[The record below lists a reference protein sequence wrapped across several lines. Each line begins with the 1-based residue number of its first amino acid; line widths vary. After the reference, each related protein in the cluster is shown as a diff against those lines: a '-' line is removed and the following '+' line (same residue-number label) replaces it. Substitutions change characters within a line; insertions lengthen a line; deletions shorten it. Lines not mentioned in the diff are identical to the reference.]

1 MELRLVS
8 VNIGTPK
15 VIGTRN
21 GAPLRSAIAKEPVAG
36 AAISVFPLG
45 LEGDQQANL
54 LVHGGFDK
62 AVYAYPVDH
71 WEWWEREQGLACGP
85 ASFGENLS
93 LEGADETQ
101 VRIGD
106 RFGWGEAV
114 LEVSQPRSP
123 CHKLQTYS
131 GRDDIGAVM
140 TASGRCGWYMRVASE
155 GVAPTRNAVVSR
167 LDTCGGPTVREIFLA
182 AFDRTLDAA
191 ARRRWQD
198 TLGLAEAWRKRFD

>member
-8 VNIGTPK
+8 VNVGTPK

-21 GAPLRSAIAKEPVAG
+21 GAPLLSAIGKQPVTAPT
-36 AAISVFPLG
+36 ISVFALG

-62 AVYAYPVDH
+62 AVYAYPAGH
-71 WEWWEREQGLACGP
+71 WGWWEREQGFACGP

-93 LEGADETQ
+93 LEGADETGI
-101 VRIGD
+101 RIGD

-123 CHKLQTYS
+123 CHKLQTHS
-131 GRDDIGAVM
+131 GREDIGAVM
-140 TASGRCGWYMRVASE
+140 TKAGRCGWYMRVVSE
-155 GVAPTRNAVVSR
+155 GVAPTRNAVVS
-167 LDTCGGPTVREIFLA
+167 LIDSDGGPTVRETFLA
-182 AFDRTLDAA
+182 GFDRSLDAA
-191 ARRRWQD
+191 ARARWQN
-198 TLGLAEAWRKRFD
+198 TPALAEAWRKRFL

>member
-8 VNIGTPK
+8 VNVGTPK
-15 VIGTRN
+15 QIGTRN
-21 GAPLRSAIAKEPVAG
+21 GAPLMSAIGKQPVSTPV
-36 AAISVFPLG
+36 ISVYALG

-71 WEWWEREQGLACGP
+71 WGWWEREQGLSCGP

-93 LEGADETQ
+93 VEGAEEDQ

-106 RFGWGEAV
+106 RFGWGETV

-123 CHKLQTYS
+123 CHKLQTWHA
-131 GRDDIGAVM
+131 RDNISAVM
-140 TASGRCGWYMRVASE
+140 TQAGRCGWYLRVVSE
-155 GVAPTRNAVVSR
+155 GVAPTR
-167 LDTCGGPTVREIFLA
+167 DTVLTLVDSCGGPTVREAFLA
-182 AFDRTLDAA
+182 AFDRALSTGAKA
-191 ARRRWQD
+191 KWAN
-198 TLGLAEAWRKRFD
+198 TPSLAQAWRNRFL